1 MSAPLSLGVSPSQHL
16 NCSEPFMHSSQ
27 LPCIRNL
34 GEVQIDCM
42 LNEAPDIR
50 PVDRKSGVRTQ
61 LRSSAACIEF
71 QAASKAVAQ
80 NARACENG
88 MVLRAE
94 IASHLPDCQ

>member
-1 MSAPLSLGVSPSQHL
+1 
-16 NCSEPFMHSSQ
+16 
-27 LPCIRNL
+27 
-34 GEVQIDCM
+34 M

-80 NARACENG
+80 MQELVKMAWYCVPKLQATSQT
-88 MVLRAE
+88 
-94 IASHLPDCQ
+94 ASDFFCFYSREPQHSS